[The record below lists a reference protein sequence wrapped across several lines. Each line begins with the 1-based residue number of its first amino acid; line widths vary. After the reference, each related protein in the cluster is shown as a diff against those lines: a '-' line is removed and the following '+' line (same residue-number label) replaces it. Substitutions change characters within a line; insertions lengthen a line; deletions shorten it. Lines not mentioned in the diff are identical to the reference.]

1 MDTMNLLK
9 KSYMDAGISPE
20 VYDYCHGISSRMK
33 DRFAQ
38 IDQVAE
44 LNQIKVL
51 RAMQKNRVSAACFES
66 STGYGYDDL
75 GRETLEAV
83 YADVFRAE
91 SALVR
96 PQLTCGTH
104 AAYGGIVGNASSG
117 R

>member
-51 RAMQKNRVSAACFES
+51 RAMQKNRVSAP
-66 STGYGYDDL
+66 
-75 GRETLEAV
+75 
-83 YADVFRAE
+83 
-91 SALVR
+91 ALSHQQGMVMMILAVR
-96 PQLTCGTH
+96 P
-104 AAYGGIVGNASSG
+104 
-117 R
+117 

>member
-83 YADVFRAE
+83 YADCFSGRICIGT
-91 SALVR
+91 SAAYLWN
-96 PQLTCGTH
+96 TC
-104 AAYGGIVGNASSG
+104 AYGGIVGNASSG

>member
-44 LNQIKVL
+44 LNQIKLIICDNL
-51 RAMQKNRVSAACFES
+51 R
-66 STGYGYDDL
+66 
-75 GRETLEAV
+75 
-83 YADVFRAE
+83 
-91 SALVR
+91 
-96 PQLTCGTH
+96 
-104 AAYGGIVGNASSG
+104 
-117 R
+117 

>member
-75 GRETLEAV
+75 GREL
-83 YADVFRAE
+83 
-91 SALVR
+91 SLI
-96 PQLTCGTH
+96 H
-104 AAYGGIVGNASSG
+104 I
-117 R
+117 

>member
-51 RAMQKNRVSAACFES
+51 RAMQKNRVSAQIEEEVRTL
-66 STGYGYDDL
+66 TGSKP
-75 GRETLEAV
+75 
-83 YADVFRAE
+83 F
-91 SALVR
+91 S
-96 PQLTCGTH
+96 QLF
-104 AAYGGIVGNASSG
+104 
-117 R
+117 

>member
-51 RAMQKNRVSAACFES
+51 REI
-66 STGYGYDDL
+66 
-75 GRETLEAV
+75 GRAHV
-83 YADVFRAE
+83 
-91 SALVR
+91 
-96 PQLTCGTH
+96 
-104 AAYGGIVGNASSG
+104 
-117 R
+117 

>member
-51 RAMQKNRVSAACFES
+51 RAMQKNRVP
-66 STGYGYDDL
+66 
-75 GRETLEAV
+75 
-83 YADVFRAE
+83 
-91 SALVR
+91 ALSHQQGMVMMILAVR
-96 PQLTCGTH
+96 P
-104 AAYGGIVGNASSG
+104 
-117 R
+117 